1 MATGWGIDK
10 SLVLFARFWVDNI
23 SIVSGNALVDECKG
37 GGFPV
42 DFVDV

>member
-1 MATGWGIDK
+1 MATGGRIDAG
-10 SLVLFARFWVDNI
+10 LVLFARFGVDNI